1 MRHPLIL
8 PVWLTFICCV
18 IVGSLAP
25 ATSPLMVAVASLHI
39 YDKVQHFGAYLVLA
53 FLPAIGFRD
62 RHRGI
67 VAVIS
72 IFALGVLLEA
82 GQHFSAGRC
91 QRVLAGGAA
100 HVQPADQA
108 LALENRWRGRN
119 QQYPRLAFD
128 PLNLH
133 QSVRHRSPAFAGRTF
148 LPAHCRLEGWRGG
161 HARP

>member
-82 GQHFSAGRC
+82 GQHFSAGRT
-91 QRVLAGGAA
+91 VDAADVVANTAGIGC
-100 HVQPADQA
+100 A
-108 LALENRWRGRN
+108 LVI
-119 QQYPRLAFD
+119 AF
-128 PLNLH
+128 PL
-133 QSVRHRSPAFAGRTF
+133 R
-148 LPAHCRLEGWRGG
+148 CRKGNPDDL
-161 HARP
+161 